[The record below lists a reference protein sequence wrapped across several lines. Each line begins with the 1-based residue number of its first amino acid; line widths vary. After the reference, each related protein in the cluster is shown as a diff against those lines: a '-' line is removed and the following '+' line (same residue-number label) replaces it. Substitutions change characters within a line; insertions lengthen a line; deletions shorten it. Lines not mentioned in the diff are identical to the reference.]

1 MWKSS
6 LRSDRKDFISFP
18 SRLQEDS
25 RLPARKDQ
33 AVEALVPQEAW
44 KELHCE
50 IFRNITY
57 FIIFLHTWYGKDL
70 ETNVFT
76 HI

>member
-1 MWKSS
+1 M
-6 LRSDRKDFISFP
+6 
-18 SRLQEDS
+18 
-25 RLPARKDQ
+25 
-33 AVEALVPQEAW
+33 EALVPQEAW